1 MKVINRSSLSPPLK
15 RALQREVDILRDF
28 NHPNILRL
36 IETYSTD
43 QKYYLVTEILEGGE
57 LFDRIVEKSSYSESD
72 ARDLSKMLIQA
83 LEYCHL
89 RRVAHRD
96 LKVSNNKN
104 VHLFI
109 FPILYSNLIFFSLYN
124 SLRIYS

>member
-1 MKVINRSSLSPPLK
+1 M
-15 RALQREVDILRDF
+15 ALQREVDILRDF

-104 VHLFI
+104 VHLFV

>member
-1 MKVINRSSLSPPLK
+1 M
-15 RALQREVDILRDF
+15 ALQREVDILRDF

-104 VHLFI
+104 V
-109 FPILYSNLIFFSLYN
+109 LYLSFRYCIPT
-124 SLRIYS
+124 